1 MDLTSVLGAVLGG
14 GKSANQ
20 NSANNQAGID
30 LGAILKQISA
40 ASGNNNAAANGNGI
54 DMGAILKQMAGNNS
68 SDLINVILK
77 QVVAGGLG
85 KMMGN
90 ASANASQANNGL
102 GNMSNN
108 DIASAAQNA
117 AVILKSILGSK

>member
-1 MDLTSVLGAVLGG
+1 MDLTSVLGSILGG
-14 GKSANQ
+14 G
-20 NSANNQAGID
+20 NSAKSQGGID
-30 LGAILKQISA
+30 LGIILKQVAGGSSNNTA
-40 ASGNNNAAANGNGI
+40 SASGNGLDIG
-54 DMGAILKQMAGNNS
+54 GILKQMAGNNS

-85 KMMGN
+85 G
-90 ASANASQANNGL
+90 ASAKANQPSESNGAL
-102 GNMSNN
+102 GNMSKT

>member
-1 MDLTSVLGAVLGG
+1 MDLTSVLGSILGG
-14 GKSANQ
+14 GNNAKSQ
-20 NSANNQAGID
+20 GGID
-30 LGAILKQISA
+30 FGSILKQVAGGSSNNTA
-40 ASGNNNAAANGNGI
+40 SASGNGLDIG
-54 DMGAILKQMAGNNS
+54 GILKQMAGNNS

-85 KMMGN
+85 GMMGG
-90 ASANASQANNGL
+90 ASAKANQPSESNGAL
-102 GNMSNN
+102 GNMSKT